1 MAFLGIDAGA
11 SSTKWVVSDGRTISV
26 RGSSEPMDGHIYREE
41 SAERMDRVL
50 KEIGQKARGI
60 TAVYLGITGLSN
72 PTQEQITKK
81 LNERFVGAK
90 VLVIPD
96 IELAYRAHFEPGEG
110 IFLYAGTGSVAI
122 HITEKNEVIQTGGWG
137 YMLGDEGGGFWIGR
151 ESIRRILTKWDSG
164 LELSPF
170 DKAMLAEMDCSSW
183 DEIKGFVY
191 GQNRSA
197 VAALTKKVFELS
209 ETGDT
214 EAQAVLRSAGQQ
226 LAILVKEMN
235 MRIISSNISVVFSG
249 GVSRENSYL
258 WKTLE
263 RELHHPLKASQIDIA
278 ERAAQL
284 AGSL

>member
-11 SSTKWVVSDGRTISV
+11 SSTKWVISDGQTISV

-41 SAERMDRVL
+41 SAARMDRVF
-50 KEIGQKARGI
+50 KEIAAKARGI
-60 TAVYLGITGLSN
+60 TAIYLGITGFSEG
-72 PTQEQITKK
+72 TKDQIVKK

-90 VLVIPD
+90 IAVVHD
-96 IELAYRAHFEPGEG
+96 IKLAYLAHFKPGEG

-151 ESIRRILTKWDSG
+151 EAIRRILTKWDCG
-164 LELSPF
+164 QTLSAF
-170 DKAMLAEMDCSSW
+170 DKAMLAEMNCDSW
-183 DEIKGFVY
+183 DTIKGFVY

-197 VAALTKKVFELS
+197 VAALTKKIFELS
-209 ETGDT
+209 ENGDT
-214 EAQAVLRSAGQQ
+214 DAQAILRSAGQQ
-226 LAILVKEMN
+226 LAVLVKEMN
-235 MRIISSNISVVFSG
+235 MRIIARDISVVFSG
-249 GVSRENSYL
+249 GVSRHNSYL

-263 RELHHPLKASQIDIA
+263 RELQHPLLPSTVDIA